1 MAKKQKLINLDTI
14 SEEELLQ
21 TKICDLPIDIKG
33 TWLEE
38 CVSEL
43 YKELE
48 AKGIHFKPECYLAD
62 EWLTPENE
70 TCIGI
75 PFYLAHPTLIKL
87 EKKFMMEA
95 EGDNKAWCMKLL
107 RHEAGH
113 AISYAYNLLKRKTWQ
128 RVFGSATLT
137 YTDTYKYRAYS
148 KSYVRHIDGF
158 YAQYHPE
165 EDFVETFAVWMTPH
179 LDWKTMYKG
188 WKALGKLYYVDK
200 LMEDIKD
207 RPPQMRSSRKFWRL
221 STLRMTLQNYYKKK
235 RYLLAEEFPDFHD
248 KFLKKIF
255 EEGSDKNKKSSA
267 AYKMVHNL
275 KPMILDIVSRQSGEK
290 KYVINDVIKGL
301 EKRCKDLKLVA
312 TDSESVIAAYLSSY
326 VTSLIMNY
334 FYTGRFRG
342 KLAGDKAHGQT

>member
-1 MAKKQKLINLDTI
+1 MVKKTKLNNLDSI
-14 SEEELLQ
+14 VEEKLLQ
-21 TKICDLPIDIKG
+21 TKVCDLPIQIQG
-33 TWLEE
+33 TWIEE
-38 CVSEL
+38 CVLEL

-48 AKGIHFKPECYLAD
+48 IKGIHFKPECYLAD

-95 EGDNKAWCMKLL
+95 EGDNRPWCMKLL

-128 RVFGSATLT
+128 RVFGPATLA

-148 KSYVRHIDGF
+148 KSYVRHLDGF

-165 EDFVETFAVWMTPH
+165 EDFVETFAVWLTPH
-179 LDWKTMYKG
+179 MDWKSVYKG

-200 LMEDIKD
+200 LMEEIKGKI
-207 RPPQMRSSRKFWRL
+207 PPVKSSKKFWRV
-221 STLRMTLQNYYKKK
+221 SSLRMTLQNYYKKK

-255 EEGSDKNKKSSA
+255 NDPLEKNNKSYYA
-267 AYKMVHNL
+267 AKVIHEL
-275 KPMILDIVSRQSGEK
+275 KPHLLDIISRQSGEK
-290 KYVINDVIKGL
+290 KYVVNDVLKGM
-301 EKRCKDLKLVA
+301 EKRCRDLKLISA
-312 TDSESVIAAYLSSY
+312 QDYSVIAVYISSY

-342 KLAGDKAHGQT
+342 EISSR

>member
-1 MAKKQKLINLDTI
+1 MSKQYKPINLDTI

-21 TKICDLPIDIKG
+21 TKICDLPIKIEG

-43 YKELE
+43 YKEL
-48 AKGIHFKPECYLAD
+48 ADKGITRFQPECYLAD

-75 PFYLAHPTLIKL
+75 PFYLAHPALIKL
-87 EKKFMMEA
+87 EKKFMIEA
-95 EGDNKAWCMKLL
+95 EGDNKSWCMKLL

-128 RVFGSATLT
+128 RVFGPATIA
-137 YTDTYKYRAYS
+137 YTDTYKYRPYS
-148 KSYVRHIDGF
+148 KSYVRHLDGF

-165 EDFVETFAVWMTPH
+165 EDFVETFAVWLTPH
-179 LDWKTMYKG
+179 LDWRSLYKG
-188 WKALGKLYYVDK
+188 WKAAGKLYYVNK
-200 LMEDIKD
+200 LMNEIKI
-207 RPPQMRSSRKFWRL
+207 RRPQMKSSRKFWRL

-255 EEGSDKNKKSSA
+255 VENAQKNIKFIPAFK
-267 AYKMVHNL
+267 VIHQL
-275 KPMILDIVSRQSGEK
+275 KPMLLDIVSRQSGER
-290 KYVINDVIKGL
+290 KYVVNDLLKGM
-301 EKRCKDLKLVA
+301 EKRCKDLKLV
-312 TDSESVIAAYLSSY
+312 SVDNVEKVAVYVSSY
-326 VTSLIMNY
+326 ITSLIMNY
-334 FYTGRFRG
+334 SYTGRFRG
-342 KLAGDKAHGQT
+342 EIAGVKSNG

>member
-1 MAKKQKLINLDTI
+1 MVKNIKSVNLDTI
-14 SEEELLQ
+14 REEELLQ
-21 TKICDLPIDIKG
+21 TRICDLPIQIQG

-48 AKGIHFKPECYLAD
+48 DKGIGFKPECYLAD
-62 EWLTPENE
+62 EWLTPEHE

-75 PFYLAHPTLIKL
+75 PFYLAHPALIKL
-87 EKKFMMEA
+87 ERKFMMEA

-128 RVFGSATLT
+128 RVFGPATLA

-148 KSYVRHIDGF
+148 KSYVRHLDGF

-165 EDFVETFAVWMTPH
+165 EDFVETFAVWLTPH
-179 LDWKTMYKG
+179 LDWKTVYKG
-188 WKALGKLYYVDK
+188 WKAVGKLYYVDK
-200 LMEDIKD
+200 LMSEIKG
-207 RPPQMRSSRKFWRL
+207 RVPPVKSSKKFWRT
-221 STLRMTLQNYYKKK
+221 STLRMTLQNHYKKK
-235 RYLLAEEFPDFHD
+235 RYLSAEEFPDFHD

-255 EEGSDKNKKSSA
+255 TDNPEKNSKSILA
-267 AYKMVHNL
+267 AKAIHQL
-275 KPMILDIVSRQSGEK
+275 KRYLLDIISRQSGEK
-290 KYVINDVIKGL
+290 KYVVHDVLKGM
-301 EKRCKDLKLVA
+301 EKRCRDLKLVSTQDPSLVA
-312 TDSESVIAAYLSSY
+312 VYVSSY
-326 VTSLIMNY
+326 ITSLIMNY

-342 KLAGDKAHGQT
+342 KIARGEKNG